1 MFSRTSKLPLEI
13 YNFSWKIKT
22 SARNLK
28 VPLEIRIFRWN
39 FKSSAEVLNCQL
51 KSWKFAE
58 VSKDSAGSCNSSAG
72 FSDSAQ
78 KFLIFRLRIEI
89 FGGRSR
95 SSARVSKCQPDRFI
109 FCGTFGFSA
118 ECPDCSEEVLVFG
131 EASYF
136 FPLNLFDL
144 MQNSSM
150 SCWTFQ
156 FSTEVLNP

>member
-1 MFSRTSKLPLEI
+1 I
-13 YNFSWKIKT
+13 QNFSG
-22 SARNLK
+22 SFEL
-28 VPLEIRIFRWN
+28 
-39 FKSSAEVLNCQL
+39 SAEVVKVRRSFQRFR
-51 KSWKFAE
+51 W
-58 VSKDSAGSCNSSAG
+58 SCKSSAG

-109 FCGTFGFSA
+109 FCGTFEFSA
-118 ECPDCSEEVLVFG
+118 KCPDCSEEVLVFG

-144 MQNSSM
+144 LQNSS
-150 SCWTFQ
+150 SETNALRRTRL
-156 FSTEVLNP
+156 SY